1 MITRLTQ
8 LPGIGDTLATRITRH
23 LGRGHEHLAVQAI
36 LSAPYS
42 LTQVPRI
49 GFRIADRVA
58 LFLGTHRDSPERHE
72 QGNQFILGEDGT
84 LPIHEFD
91 RERQKLELTCFQHR
105 RIGVVEDSG
114 RVWLPQV
121 LEDEMA
127 FADWCTRL
135 PLNQH
140 PTLGPVQMTPEL
152 DALLGD
158 LDELQQDDLALER
171 MLGEGC
177 PHCPDVRMPGNEAY
191 DRVAAQVAQ
200 ADRAGV
206 YTLLQLIQI
215 DPSDWDDH
223 TTTPEEDLISM
234 RGTLLFHWQAVAAAL
249 NPVPPRVVIEPKQ
262 PGEDLP
268 FPIDEEAD
276 AFPLLGL
283 N

>member
-1 MITRLTQ
+1 MKRELDVTAFRTLTEYDKK
-8 LPGIGDTLATRITRH
+8 GTLTSTIELRVPA
-23 LGRGHEHLAVQAI
+23 HELEYLSEVLAAQDNDQDVRSTLIVRPQDD
-36 LSAPYS
+36 SAP
-42 LTQVPRI
+42 R
-49 GFRIADRVA
+49 
-58 LFLGTHRDSPERHE
+58 
-72 QGNQFILGEDGT
+72 
-84 LPIHEFD
+84 
-91 RERQKLELTCFQHR
+91 
-105 RIGVVEDSG
+105 
-114 RVWLPQV
+114 
-121 LEDEMA
+121 
-127 FADWCTRL
+127 RL
-135 PLNQH
+135 PLTLKNSKMRDFVPVAVFTKYGDARDNLTELFSTGRHGRFDLLLVVEVVEECEQKGLDFEAAPGT
-140 PTLGPVQMTPEL
+140 PTWV
-152 DALLGD
+152 

-249 NPVPPRVVIEPKQ
+249 NPVPPRPVLTPRE